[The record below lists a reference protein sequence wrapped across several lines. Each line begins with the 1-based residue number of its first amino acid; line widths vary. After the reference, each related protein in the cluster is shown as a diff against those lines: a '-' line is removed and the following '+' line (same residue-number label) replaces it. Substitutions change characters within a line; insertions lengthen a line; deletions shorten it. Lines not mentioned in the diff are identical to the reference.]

1 MNLNTRNSEATV
13 EKISNGYVVSFGGHD
28 DDNNYKTEKVFVD
41 DLNAVT
47 NVLSQYFALKED

>member
-13 EKISNGYVVSFGGHD
+13 EKISNGYVVTCSGRD

-41 DLNAVT
+41 SLNAVT
-47 NVLSQYFALKED
+47 NVLSQYFDLKED

>member
-13 EKISNGYVVSFGGHD
+13 EKISNGYVVAFGGRD
-28 DDNNYKTEKVFVD
+28 DDNNYRTEKVFVD